1 MKKVNFKIRDRY
13 NGDEILQE
21 VIAEEYDE
29 FVYYVSPRTNKDFRY
44 NYSFY
49 DKKTGL
55 MVCTGKNKQELI
67 NKYNEVKER
76 YKALFGGIL
85 YKKYIEQ
92 YEQLKR
98 DEQLIKEV
106 NV

>member
-1 MKKVNFKIRDRY
+1 MKRTTFMILIRIH
-13 NGDEILQE
+13 GIEALQE
-21 VIAEEYDE
+21 VIAEDYDE
-29 FVYYVSPRTNKDFRY
+29 NVYYVSPRTNIDYRHL
-44 NYSFY
+44 YSFY

-55 MVCTGKNKQELI
+55 MVCTGKNKKELI

-76 YKALFGGIL
+76 YTQIRESTR

-92 YEQLKR
+92 YEQFK
-98 DEQLIKEV
+98 KEV

>member
-1 MKKVNFKIRDRY
+1 MKRINFKIIVRC

-29 FVYYVSPRTNKDFRY
+29 YVCYVSPRTNKDFKFK
-44 NYSFY
+44 YSFY

-55 MVCTGKNKQELI
+55 MVCTGKNKRELI
-67 NKYNEVKER
+67 NNYN
-76 YKALFGGIL
+76 GIKDTYDRVRGYVC
-85 YKKYIEQ
+85 YKKYIER
-92 YEQLKR
+92 YEQLK
-98 DEQLIKEV
+98 KEV

>member
-1 MKKVNFKIRDRY
+1 MKKTTFKIRHRVD
-13 NGDEILQE
+13 GVDVLQE

-29 FVYYVSPRTNKDFRY
+29 NVYYVSPRTNKDFRY

-55 MVCTGKNKQELI
+55 MVCTGKNKRELI

-76 YKALFGGIL
+76 YTKLRESKT
-85 YKKYIEQ
+85 YKEFVER
-92 YEQLKR
+92 YEQIK
-98 DEQLIKEV
+98 KEV

>member
-1 MKKVNFKIRDRY
+1 MIIIRLHSID
-13 NGDEILQE
+13 LLKE

-29 FVYYVSPRTNKDFRY
+29 FVYYVSPRIDINFKY
-44 NYSFY
+44 PYSFY

-55 MVCTGKNKQELI
+55 MVCTGKNKKELI
-67 NKYNEVKER
+67 NKYNNITEKYTQVRESKH
-76 YKALFGGIL
+76 

-92 YEQLKR
+92 YEELKK
-98 DEQLIKEV
+98 EVKEV

>member
-1 MKKVNFKIRDRY
+1 MKRTTFKIRDRY

-29 FVYYVSPRTNKDFRY
+29 FVYYVSSRTNKDFKY
-44 NYSFY
+44 KYSFY

-55 MVCTGKNKQELI
+55 MVCTGKNKRELI
-67 NKYNEVKER
+67 DNYNNLNKTYARIRGYEC
-76 YKALFGGIL
+76 
-85 YKKYIEQ
+85 YKKYIER
-92 YEQLKR
+92 YEQLK
-98 DEQLIKEV
+98 KEV

>member
-1 MKKVNFKIRDRY
+1 MKRTTFMIIIRLHDI
-13 NGDEILQE
+13 DTLQE

-29 FVYYVSPRTNKDFRY
+29 NVYYVSPRINKDFRY

-55 MVCTGKNKQELI
+55 MVCTGKNKRELLD
-67 NKYNEVKER
+67 NYNNLNETYARVR
-76 YKALFGGIL
+76 GYVC
-85 YKKYIEQ
+85 YKKYIER
-92 YEQLKR
+92 YEQLK
-98 DEQLIKEV
+98 KEENK

>member
-1 MKKVNFKIRDRY
+1 MIIIRLHDI
-13 NGDEILQE
+13 DTLQE

-29 FVYYVSPRTNKDFRY
+29 NVYYVSPRINIHFRCP
-44 NYSFY
+44 YSFY

-55 MVCTGKNKQELI
+55 MVCTGKNKRELI
-67 NKYNEVKER
+67 NKYNEVKEG

-85 YKKYIEQ
+85 YKKYIDR
-92 YEQLKR
+92 YEQLK
-98 DEQLIKEV
+98 KEV

>member
-1 MKKVNFKIRDRY
+1 MKRTTFKIRDRV
-13 NGDEILQE
+13 NGVDVLQE

-29 FVYYVSPRTNKDFRY
+29 FVYYVSSRVNKDFRY

-55 MVCTGKNKQELI
+55 MVCTGKNKQELLD
-67 NKYNEVKER
+67 NYNNLNETYARVR
-76 YKALFGGIL
+76 GYVC

-92 YEQLKR
+92 YEQLK
-98 DEQLIKEV
+98 KEENK

>member
-29 FVYYVSPRTNKDFRY
+29 FVYYVSPRTNKNFRY
-44 NYSFY
+44 DYSFY

-55 MVCTGKNKQELI
+55 MVCTGKNKKELI
-67 NKYNEVKER
+67 NKYNEVKEKYTKIR
-76 YKALFGGIL
+76 KSKTYKEFV
-85 YKKYIEQ
+85 ER
-92 YEQLKR
+92 YEQLK
-98 DEQLIKEV
+98 KEV

>member
-1 MKKVNFKIRDRY
+1 MKRTNFMIIIRLH
-13 NGDEILQE
+13 GIEALQE

-29 FVYYVSPRTNKDFRY
+29 NVYYVSPRININFRY

-67 NKYNEVKER
+67 NKYNNNTEKYAQVRESKH
-76 YKALFGGIL
+76 

-92 YEQLKR
+92 YEQLK
-98 DEQLIKEV
+98 KEV
-106 NV
+106 EMSV